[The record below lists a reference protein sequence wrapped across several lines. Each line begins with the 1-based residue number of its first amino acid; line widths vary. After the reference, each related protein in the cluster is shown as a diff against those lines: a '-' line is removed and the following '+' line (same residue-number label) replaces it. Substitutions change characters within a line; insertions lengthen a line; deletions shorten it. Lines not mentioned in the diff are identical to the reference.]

1 MTSKQGELSPTTVYN
16 KKGDIEIIT
25 RKNTNPKVIESIEW
39 VMRNVEARI
48 VAERGNLIT
57 IIENAV
63 EYLENR
69 GVSKIYYDE
78 LNREFFHRFLS
89 YAGDAY
95 DEKIQDLW
103 AKILAGELEEPNTYS
118 IRTLAVLR
126 DLTSAEAQT
135 FKNAAM
141 FFGKLD
147 EGESSREFLIN
158 DQHSI
163 RSECGFTVN
172 DMTLLEEAGLLN
184 SLSNTKLKLRAGFRE
199 LVIGN
204 RSKIDVLVKAGKG
217 VRMPIYTLTTAGSE
231 ILHLFD
237 NEISSEEEIMQE
249 KYMIRIV
256 DYLQELWADKAE
268 VQFTDK

>member
-1 MTSKQGELSPTTVYN
+1 MTSKQGELSPTIVYN
-16 KKGDIEIIT
+16 NMGEIEIIT

-48 VAERGNLIT
+48 VAERRNLVT
-57 IIENAV
+57 IIEKTV

-69 GVSKIYYDE
+69 GVSKIHYDG

-103 AKILAGELEEPNTYS
+103 AKILAGELEEQNTHS

-126 DLTSAEAQT
+126 DLTTAEAQT
-135 FKNAAM
+135 FKKAAK
-141 FFGKLD
+141 FFGKV
-147 EGESSREFLIN
+147 EGEPGREFLIN
-158 DQHSI
+158 DQQSI
-163 RSECGFTVN
+163 RSECGFTVE

-184 SLSNTKLKLRAGFRE
+184 SLPNTKVKLRAGFRE
-199 LVIGN
+199 LIIGN

-237 NEISSEEEIMQE
+237 NEISSEEEEMQE
-249 KYMIRIV
+249 EYMIRIV

-268 VQFTDK
+268 LQLTDK